1 MFKRKID
8 EAFEAV
14 KDPENN
20 LDEEQY
26 RTTIEDEME
35 KGDFLAMI
43 LGAYRFFAPV
53 FIGIIVIMVLLL
65 IFTF

>member
-8 EAFEAV
+8 EAFEAI
-14 KDPENN
+14 KDPNETW
-20 LDEEQY
+20 DEEKY
-26 RTTIEDEME
+26 RTTMQEEME
-35 KGDFLAMI
+35 KGDLLAMI

-53 FIGIIVIMVLLL
+53 FIGILVIMVLML

>member
-8 EAFEAV
+8 EAFDAM
-14 KDPENN
+14 KDSNEE
-20 LDEEQY
+20 LDEEVY
-26 RTTIEDEME
+26 RTKMKEEME
-35 KGDFLAMI
+35 KGDLLAMI

-53 FIGIIVIMVLLL
+53 FIGIIVIMVLML

>member
-1 MFKRKID
+1 MFKNKID

-14 KDPENN
+14 KDPNENW
-20 LDEEQY
+20 DEEKY
-26 RTTIEDEME
+26 RTTMQDEME
-35 KGDFLAMI
+35 EGDLLAMI